1 MSVEKRA
8 IQFGSRVAK
17 LSDGKAKLSRQ
28 AAGGTASSMRR
39 GGGTTLYKV

>member
-17 LSDGKAKLSRQ
+17 LSDAKAKLSRQ
-28 AAGGTASSMRR
+28 AADVVDDAVEGIE
-39 GGGTTLYKV
+39 